1 MQQRSLIISESSK
14 PRESQGK
21 NEKRKNRT
29 LRKSLPPF
37 PPTHQKNLPVSQS
50 FKELERDAR
59 KLVKSQRSSL
69 LPQSPS
75 HPSTHPSISSG
86 GICHKSSGIC

>member
-1 MQQRSLIISESSK
+1 MREREREKIPPPPQPPLFWFSVLMQQRSLMISESSI

-21 NEKRKNRT
+21 KEKRKNPT

-69 LPQSPS
+69 LP
-75 HPSTHPSISSG
+75 
-86 GICHKSSGIC
+86 